1 MNCIAL
7 FLEDNLCMLLTIPI
21 LCPISCLKSRLP
33 GSLQVHVA
41 NFLCEGEEI
50 IMGVHMLRDLIEE
63 LDHRQELVHVKKP
76 VDTNLEMAAVI
87 NALDERPVLFENVK
101 QYKGFKVIAGVCSRR
116 EIVARALGCRV
127 NELLKKLAHAIKNPI
142 EPDVVSNAPCQE
154 LIIKDVDLNA
164 LPILYHLQGD
174 GGRYTTASIGIIKD
188 PETGRN
194 MSYHRLMQIGKNRF
208 AARLVKKRQVATTY
222 EKTPGELEI
231 AICIGNSMAT
241 LIAASLGPKPG
252 VDELG
257 IANVLEETPV
267 VKCITKD
274 LEVPANCEIVLEG
287 RLLKEQTDEGPFV
300 DLTETRDQI
309 RKQPVLEI
317 DCITMRRDPIYQALL
332 PGKREHKLL
341 MGMPKEPT
349 IYNEVNKVV
358 RCKNVYVTPGGA
370 SWLHAV
376 VQIEKQGDEDGR
388 KAIEAAFRGH
398 GSLKHVVIVDQ
409 DIDIYDP
416 HKVEWAIATRVQ
428 ADRDVIVFKDQ
439 PASSLDPSATHIP
452 GQKSR
457 SAKAGVDATK
467 KKTSKSFEPVEYME
481 INVEDY
487 V

>member
-1 MNCIAL
+1 
-7 FLEDNLCMLLTIPI
+7 
-21 LCPISCLKSRLP
+21 
-33 GSLQVHVA
+33 
-41 NFLCEGEEI
+41 
-50 IMGVHMLRDLIEE
+50 MLRDLLEQ
-63 LDHRQELVHVKKP
+63 LGKNNQLLHVKRE

-87 NALDERPVLFENVK
+87 NALDERPVVFENVK
-101 QYKGFKVIAGVCSRR
+101 GYENFKVVAGLCSRR
-116 EIVARALGCRV
+116 ELVANALGCKKE
-127 NELLKKLAHAIKNPI
+127 ELLKKLADAINNPV
-142 EPDVVSNAPCQE
+142 EPEIISKAPCQE
-154 LIIKDVDLNA
+154 VVIKDVDLNA

-222 EKTPGELEI
+222 EKVDGDLEI

-241 LIAASLGPKPG
+241 LVAASLGPKPG

-300 DLTETRDQI
+300 DLTETRDQV
-309 RKQPVLEI
+309 RQQPVLEI

-349 IYNEVNKVV
+349 IYNEVNKVTK
-358 RCKNVYVTPGGA
+358 CTNVYITPGGA

-376 VQIEKQGDEDGR
+376 VQIEKQAEDDG
-388 KAIEAAFRGH
+388 KMAIEAAFKGH
-398 GSLKHVVIVDQ
+398 GSLKHVVIVDR

-416 HKVEWAIATRVQ
+416 NKVEWAIATRVQ
-428 ADRDVIVFKDQ
+428 ADRDVVVFRDQ
-439 PASSLDPSATHIP
+439 PASSLDPSAKHIP

-467 KKTSKSFEPVEYME
+467 KSTSKSFEPVEYMTVD
-481 INVEDY
+481 INEY
-487 V
+487 I